1 MGLETGNL
9 SEKQLAFASEYIIDF
24 NATQAAIRAGYSER
38 TAKQQGSRLLT
49 NVDLQ
54 AQLVK
59 LIGERNERA
68 KYDADKLLEDLL
80 SENAADIAD
89 LYDENTNTLKPVH
102 DWPKRFRYGLVQ
114 SVKVTELYDK
124 VMGDDGKKHREKI
137 GETVEVKLVDRLRL
151 REVIGKHVNVQ
162 AFKEK
167 VEHDLSDPMQELA
180 AALSG
185 RSIKPKG

>member
-1 MGLETGNL
+1 MDLETNNL
-9 SEKQLAFASEYIIDF
+9 SEQQLAFAAEYIIDF
-24 NATQAAIRAGYSER
+24 NATQAAIRAGYSAK
-38 TAKQQGSRLLT
+38 TAKSQGSRLLT
-49 NVDLQ
+49 NVNLQ

-68 KYDADKLLEDLL
+68 KYDADQLLAELL
-80 SENAADIAD
+80 TDNSADIAD
-89 LYDENTNTLKPVH
+89 LYYEDTNTLKPVH
-102 DWPKRFRYGLVQ
+102 EWPKRFRFGLVQ

-124 VMGDDGKKHREKI
+124 VLGDDGKKHREKI
-137 GETVEVKLVDRLRL
+137 GETIEVKLVDRLRL

-185 RSIKPKG
+185 RSIKPKE